1 MTGRVWDHRQ
11 LGRGDYEI
19 IVDGKV
25 AALVSFQQHVAKP
38 SLAIRRFVGVIAETE
53 GGTVAGL
60 PGVDWQAL
68 GWTDQA
74 EHDALVDDVARRLRS
89 WAQDPLGRRAL
100 DVVRTRKLEAGLPAR
115 PPYSLA
121 QLDELDRIIAAAPA
135 IAQQDALAEG
145 AAA

>member
-11 LGRGDYEI
+11 LGRGDYEVV
-19 IVDGKV
+19 VDGKV
-25 AALVSFQQHVAKP
+25 AALVSFQQPVERP
-38 SLAIRRFVGVIAETE
+38 STAIRRIVAAVAETE
-53 GGTVAGL
+53 GGTVAGF

-74 EHDALVDDVARRLRS
+74 EHDGLVADLAQRLRA
-89 WAQDPLGRRAL
+89 WEETELGRRAIA
-100 DVVRTRKLEAGLPAR
+100 VANTRKLAAGLPAH
-115 PPYSLA
+115 PPYSVD